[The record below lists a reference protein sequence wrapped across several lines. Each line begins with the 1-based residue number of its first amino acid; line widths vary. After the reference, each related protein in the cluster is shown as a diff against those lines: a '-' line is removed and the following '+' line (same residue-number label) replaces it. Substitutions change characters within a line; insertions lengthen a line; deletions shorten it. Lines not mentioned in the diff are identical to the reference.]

1 MPEPQDL
8 FFRQHEKMSGYPD
21 LGAGLFLYLVATIA
35 IIAVRSTIY
44 ATRTARISTTVAKKL
59 VTKTRAIPGVANG

>member
-1 MPEPQDL
+1 MPKPQNL

-35 IIAVRSTIY
+35 TIAVWTTIY
-44 ATRTARISTTVAKKL
+44 ATRTARISTTVAKRL
-59 VTKTRAIPGVANG
+59 VTKSIAIPGVANG